1 MKYIFVWPYGWFDSY
16 MYRDLFVTKKVVPF
30 PLNKPSH
37 SKIINFI
44 RRVHRSHKVN
54 KIIHLPFQDIWA
66 KGLFDQLEDNT
77 CVIFDTGALSM
88 IEKETLYKIKGSY
101 RNIKMALF
109 IADSLHGSSLHIP
122 DAMDNILTFPWD
134 VRLSYDKNDCQEFG
148 FQYLGPNI
156 YSKMTDVKPNVNN
169 SELYFIGRNKAG
181 RNEKVLNFYERCIIE
196 NILTNFYLIDNPRN
210 IRKNHLHNQ
219 KGLIFDCRDIPYEEV
234 ISEVLATN
242 CILEFVAKGQK
253 AQTARY
259 YEAVCYN
266 KKLLTNNPSVKDLQF
281 YDPRYIQYF
290 ETIDD
295 IDFAWI
301 KKKEKVDYHYNG
313 EFSPIHA
320 LEKLEKILTSQE
332 K

>member
-1 MKYIFVWPYGWFDSY
+1 MSLY
-16 MYRDLFVTKKVVPF
+16 
-30 PLNKPSH
+30 
-37 SKIINFI
+37 
-44 RRVHRSHKVN
+44 
-54 KIIHLPFQDIWA
+54 
-66 KGLFDQLEDNT
+66 
-77 CVIFDTGALSM
+77 
-88 IEKETLYKIKGSY
+88 EKC
-101 RNIKMALF
+101 
-109 IADSLHGSSLHIP
+109 IA
-122 DAMDNILTFPWD
+122 
-134 VRLSYDKNDCQEFG
+134 
-148 FQYLGPNI
+148 
-156 YSKMTDVKPNVNN
+156 
-169 SELYFIGRNKAG
+169 
-181 RNEKVLNFYERCIIE
+181 E
-196 NILTNFYLIDNPRN
+196 NIQTNFYLIDNPKN
-210 IRKNHLHNQ
+210 IRKHRLHNQ
-219 KGLIFDCRDIPYEEV
+219 KGLCFDSRDVLYEEV
-234 ISEVLATN
+234 ISDVLSTN